1 MTDIVDRLR
10 NYQDGNSDLMEAAA
24 DEIEHLQEDNND
36 LIADIFTL
44 NEELKQN
51 ADEIE
56 RLREALHKISLA
68 SQSSMDS
75 KEGCGRIAR
84 AALEGK

>member
-51 ADEIE
+51 ADEIRSE
-56 RLREALHKISLA
+56 EHTSEL
-68 SQSSMDS
+68 QSH
-75 KEGCGRIAR
+75 
-84 AALEGK
+84 